1 MAKHVAITIAGAVSL
16 GSYEAGV
23 MYEMLEALRIHNE
36 KAEAAGAPDTK
47 IYVDVITGASAGG
60 MTAAV
65 LGQWLIFAGDAF
77 SDAAGNPLYHAWVE
91 RVSLKGL
98 VRLQRGENKWHSLFS
113 SNLVSEIGKE
123 MLMDPMDKPKPP
135 RPHACIAVDS
145 SSKPEALR
153 IGVALSNLNGIDYM
167 IPIVGS
173 DEGGFNYTRSVDQ
186 QLFTVRDDGLKRL
199 IPDGTETPSEWK
211 QLRDAAVASGAFPFA
226 FRPRGV
232 SRSQTEFVNQETP
245 LWPGKG
251 RPTREGTTYVQWGP
265 HEPCDFAYTDGG
277 VLQNQPL
284 GIAKDL
290 VDMAVQ
296 ERLQSGEK
304 LPAAAGAERAIRETY
319 QDADNRLYM
328 FISPHAVKS
337 SSVTLKADRISLGE
351 MVPAIVQTY
360 LRQSTFHDWIMAER
374 ANQKVRLLDERAKEL
389 AAALNA
395 GALDAGRLQ
404 AASADLNDLLLRGN
418 VTGPLSRL
426 QNQYAKLYDSLIAG
440 SGEPAAKAFVSAL
453 ATLEAAARLS
463 DTDKMKIVA
472 VLADGKKELAGSG
485 ISSFVGFFSR
495 KFREHDYLVG
505 RVKARQ
511 YLQRQDVLNIL
522 NINLPALQEHWKA
535 MPLADPIEMLTV
547 PLGWWTMLR
556 PGIGWLLWLVLI
568 RVWKLGL
575 AVVVLVVAI
584 IAAYHYL

>member
-1 MAKHVAITIAGAVSL
+1 MAKHIAITIAGAVSL
-16 GSYEAGV
+16 GSYESGV

-36 KAEAAGAPDTK
+36 KAEAAGTPDTK

-65 LGQWLIFAGDAF
+65 LGQWLMFAGDAF
-77 SDAAGNPLYHAWVE
+77 SDAAKNPLYHAWVE

-113 SNLVSEIGKE
+113 SDLVSEIGKE
-123 MLMDPMDKPKPP
+123 MLMDPMVPPKPLS
-135 RPHACIAVDS
+135 PHPCIAVDS
-145 SSKPEALR
+145 SRKPEALR

-186 QLFTVRDDGLKRL
+186 QLFTVRDDGLMRL

-251 RPTREGTTYVQWGP
+251 RPTKEGTTYVQWGP
-265 HEPCDFAYTDGG
+265 DEPCDFAYTDGG

-290 VDMAVQ
+290 VNMAVQ
-296 ERLQSGEK
+296 ERLHRAQK
-304 LPAAAGAERAIRETY
+304 LPAAELADKAVRESY

-328 FISPHAVKS
+328 FISPNAVKS
-337 SSVTLKADRISLGE
+337 SSVTLVADKISLGQ
-351 MVPAIVQTY
+351 MVPAILHTY

-395 GALDAGRLQ
+395 GELKAGTLQ
-404 AASADLNDLLLRGN
+404 AASAELNDLLLRGD
-418 VTGPLSRL
+418 VAGPLRRL
-426 QNQYAKLYDSLIAG
+426 QSQYAKLYNSVLAG
-440 SGEPAAKAFVSAL
+440 SGEPAAKAFISAL

-505 RVKARQ
+505 RVKARE
-511 YLQRQDVLNIL
+511 YLQRKDVLNIL
-522 NINLPALQEHWKA
+522 SINLPAIQEYWKQK
-535 MPLADPIEMLTV
+535 PLADPTKMLTV
-547 PLGWWTMLR
+547 PLDWWTMLR

-568 RVWKLGL
+568 RIWKPGI
-575 AVVVLVVAI
+575 AIVVLIVAI
-584 IAAYHYL
+584 VAAYHYL